1 MPFQELKLNVEQEL
15 EELFESQADDPSFE
29 LVKKEGNY
37 FWKDTKKPATIERVL
52 IEKMHDISKISEYWR
67 KNHLLFAQNFA
78 ETHFH
83 RLAESLPS
91 KTHIAYLIK
100 SRTAEQI
107 VVEYVVASEK

>member
-15 EELFESQADDPSFE
+15 EGLVEKQANNPSFE
-29 LVKKEGNY
+29 LFMKEGEY

-100 SRTAEQI
+100 SITAEQV
-107 VVEYVVASEK
+107 VVEYMVAREK